1 MADLLTT
8 ATLAKWTQE
17 DPVEVAADPFAVDLI
32 DKVSQLI
39 CFIGGH
45 DGTVL
50 DPGGDGVTDF
60 LPEWTLD
67 TVADPDAVMAP
78 IDIQMVALQVIK
90 RSYENPG
97 QVLQEGSVGPLGG
110 DRVSDVQA
118 LFMDF
123 TESERRTLAKYN
135 PNGDPTDVEGDAGG
149 EVFVLQTTR
158 GSETTLPQTSPLY
171 VSDNQQ
177 INLEISAD
185 PRPWMI
191 PLFNPGDPGD
201 DSNYA

>member
-17 DPVEVAADPFAVDLI
+17 DPAVVAADPFAVDLI

-39 CFIGGH
+39 GFIGGH
-45 DGTVL
+45 DGTVDDPDSTTTPPAKIPEWSL
-50 DPGGDGVTDF
+50 DPVAA
-60 LPEWTLD
+60 PD
-67 TVADPDAVMAP
+67 TAMAP
-78 IDIQMVALQVIK
+78 IDVQMVALQVIK

-97 QVLQEGSVGPLGG
+97 QVIQEGGVGPLGG

-123 TESERRTLAKYN
+123 TESERKTLAKYN
-135 PNGDPTDVEGDAGG
+135 PNGDPTVQDGAGEIFTLRTTMGD
-149 EVFVLQTTR
+149 
-158 GSETTLPQTSPLY
+158 ETTLQQTSPLY

-177 INLEISAD
+177 INLETSAD
-185 PRPWMI
+185 SRPWMI

-201 DSNYA
+201 DANYL